1 MRIEGC
7 LPLRKAT
14 DRPWGLGGR
23 LPLDESRSR
32 RYRTRF
38 GTVGLLSL
46 ILAGGPVTAQD
57 GGTAG
62 GPLSAIDWLSQS
74 VAAQATAGS
83 GNGTTAVDEPPV
95 AEAGGALPAS
105 VSTSSLDGPSP
116 DGVGLI
122 APAVSGLPRD
132 LWGAGLTREI
142 AERLV
147 SHPDEDLPALR
158 QLFLTLLL
166 AEVAAPVDA
175 GGKGELLQVRI
186 DKLLALGA
194 LEQAAALIDAAGATT
209 PELFRR
215 AFDVALLTGAEDRAC
230 AWMANEPHLAPTVPA
245 RIFCLARSGDWDTA
259 ALTIRT
265 STALGQIT
273 ADQEALL
280 SRFLDPDLYEGEPV
294 PAAPDPV
301 TPLDWMIYAA
311 IGEPLPTEGLP
322 IAFAYAELG
331 PRSGWK
337 ARIEAAERLTRAGTI
352 PPNVILGLYTEHDPA
367 ASGGVWDRVAAF
379 QAFEA
384 AITAGDVARVSATLP
399 AVWARMQ
406 EVELEVPFATLF
418 SKTLIDLPLEGE
430 AAAIAFRIGLLSPY
444 AETVAKRSRPGS
456 ADDAFLAAIAMGKA
470 AEALPPDSLARAISA
485 AFRTPAASTEGQGLL
500 DGKRK
505 GEAIIA
511 AIDSIGRGVQ
521 GDLRG
526 VTEGLSLLR
535 LAGLESV
542 ARRTA
547 LELMILERRG

>member
-1 MRIEGC
+1 MR
-7 LPLRKAT
+7 T
-14 DRPWGLGGR
+14 
-23 LPLDESRSR
+23 SRA
-32 RYRTRF
+32 
-38 GTVGLLSL
+38 GLLSL
-46 ILAGGPVTAQD
+46 VLIAQPVAGQEAST
-57 GGTAG
+57 TG

-74 VAAQATAGS
+74 VATPVTAVP
-83 GNGTTAVDEPPV
+83 GNGSATLDTPPV
-95 AEAGGALPAS
+95 AEAGSALPAP
-105 VSTSSLDGPSP
+105 VTTSSLDGPSP
-116 DGVGLI
+116 DAVGLI
-122 APAVSGLPRD
+122 PTSVSGLPRD
-132 LWGAGLTREI
+132 LWGAGRTREI
-142 AERLV
+142 GERLV
-147 SHPDEDLPALR
+147 AHPDEDLPALR

-166 AEVAAPVDA
+166 AELDAPVDA
-175 GGKGELLQVRI
+175 GNRGELLRVRI

-209 PELFRR
+209 PELVRR
-215 AFDVALLTGAEDRAC
+215 AFDVALLTGAEDKAC
-230 AWMANEPHLAPTVPA
+230 QGMANEPHLAPTVPA

-273 ADQEALL
+273 TDQETLL
-280 SRFLDPDLYEGEPV
+280 SRFLDPDLYEGDPV
-294 PAAPDPV
+294 PPAPDPV

-322 IAFAYAELG
+322 IAFSYAEIS

-384 AITAGDVARVSATLP
+384 AISAGDAARVAATLP
-399 AVWARMQ
+399 DAWARMQ
-406 EVELEVPFATLF
+406 EAELEVPFATLF
-418 SKTLIDLPLEGE
+418 GKDLIELPLDGE
-430 AAAIAFRIGLLSPY
+430 AAAIAFHVGLLSPY
-444 AETVAKRSRPGS
+444 AETVAKRARPAS
-456 ADDAFLAAIAMGKA
+456 AEDTFLTAIALGNA
-470 AEALPPDSLARAISA
+470 ADALPPDSLARAIAA
-485 AFRTPAASTEGQGLL
+485 AFRAPVASSEGQTLL
-500 DGKRK
+500 DGNRK
-505 GEAIIA
+505 GEAIIS
-511 AIDSIGRGVQ
+511 AIDSIGRGVK

>member
-1 MRIEGC
+1 MRTS
-7 LPLRKAT
+7 KA
-14 DRPWGLGGR
+14 
-23 LPLDESRSR
+23 
-32 RYRTRF
+32 
-38 GTVGLLSL
+38 GLLSL
-46 ILAGGPVTAQD
+46 ILTGLGPTLPAAAQQAD
-57 GGTAG
+57 AAE
-62 GPLSAIDWLSQS
+62 GPLSAIDWLSHS
-74 VAAQATAGS
+74 VATPATAGTVTD
-83 GNGTTAVDEPPV
+83 GLVEPPV
-95 AEAGGALPAS
+95 AKDGGALPAT
-105 VSTSSLDGPSP
+105 VTTSSLDGPSP

-122 APAVSGLPRD
+122 PTAVSGLPRD

-158 QLFLTLLL
+158 QLFLTILL

-175 GGKGELLQVRI
+175 GGKGELLLVRI

-215 AFDVALLTGAEDRAC
+215 AFDVALLTGAQDKAC
-230 AWMANEPHLAPTVPA
+230 EGMASEPHLAPTVPA

-265 STALGQIT
+265 SEALGQIS
-273 ADQEALL
+273 ADQAMLL

-294 PAAPDPV
+294 PQAPDPV
-301 TPLDWMIYAA
+301 TPLDWMIFAA

-322 IAFAYAELG
+322 IAFSYAELS

-352 PPNVILGLYTEHDPA
+352 PPNVVLGLYTEHDPA

-379 QAFEA
+379 QAFEQ
-384 AITAGDVARVSATLP
+384 AIQSRDVARVAATLP
-399 AVWARMQ
+399 AVWDRMQ
-406 EVELEVPFATLF
+406 EAELEVPFAVLF
-418 SKTLIDLPLEGE
+418 SKALTELPLEGQ
-430 AAAIAFRIGLLSPY
+430 AAEVAFRVGLLSPY
-444 AETVAKRSRPGS
+444 AETVAGRYQAVTAEDS
-456 ADDAFLAAIAMGKA
+456 FLSAIALGKA
-470 AEALPPDSLARAISA
+470 ATALPPDSLARAISA
-485 AFRTPAASTEGQGLL
+485 AFRTPALSTEGQALL
-500 DGKRK
+500 DGNRR

-535 LAGLESV
+535 QVGLEGV

>member
-1 MRIEGC
+1 MRTS
-7 LPLRKAT
+7 KA
-14 DRPWGLGGR
+14 
-23 LPLDESRSR
+23 
-32 RYRTRF
+32 
-38 GTVGLLSL
+38 GLLC
-46 ILAGGPVTAQD
+46 LALFAVPVAAEETN
-57 GGTAG
+57 TTG

-74 VAAQATAGS
+74 VATPAVA
-83 GNGTTAVDEPPV
+83 GTTMVPVEEPPV
-95 AEAGGALPAS
+95 AEAGGALPAT
-105 VSTSSLDGPSP
+105 VTTSALDGPSP
-116 DGVGLI
+116 DAVGLI
-122 APAVSGLPRD
+122 PPTVSGLPVN
-132 LWGAGLTREI
+132 LWGAGLTREV

-147 SHPDEDLPALR
+147 THPNDDLPALR

-175 GGKGELLQVRI
+175 GGRGELLQVRI

-215 AFDVALLTGAEDRAC
+215 AFDVALLTGAENRAC
-230 AWMANEPHLAPTVPA
+230 DFMASEPHLAPTIPA

-265 STALGQIT
+265 STALGQLT
-273 ADQEALL
+273 ANQEALL
-280 SRFLDPDLYEGEPV
+280 SRFLDPDLFEGEPV
-294 PAAPDPV
+294 PPAPDPV

-322 IAFAYAELG
+322 IAFSYAELS

-379 QAFEA
+379 QAFDA
-384 AITAGDVARVSATLP
+384 AIAANDVARVEKTLP

-418 SKTLIDLPLEGE
+418 GKALTELALTGE
-430 AAAIAFRIGLLSPY
+430 AAAIAFRVGLLSPQSEMTARRY
-444 AETVAKRSRPGS
+444 VPASAE
-456 ADDAFLAAIAMGKA
+456 DAFLAAVALGTA
-470 AEALPPDSLARAISA
+470 SSALPPDSLARAISA
-485 AFRTPAASTEGQGLL
+485 AFRAPAPSSEAQALL
-500 DGKRK
+500 DGNRK
-505 GEAIIA
+505 GEAIIT
-511 AIDSIGRGVQ
+511 AIDNIGRGVQ

-535 LAGLESV
+535 MVGLENV

>member
-1 MRIEGC
+1 MRTS
-7 LPLRKAT
+7 KAGFLT
-14 DRPWGLGGR
+14 LFLAAQPVLAQ
-23 LPLDESRSR
+23 EA
-32 RYRTRF
+32 
-38 GTVGLLSL
+38 GT
-46 ILAGGPVTAQD
+46 T
-57 GGTAG
+57 G

-74 VAAQATAGS
+74 VATPATAVT
-83 GNGTTAVDEPPV
+83 GTGTAAVDEPPV
-95 AEAGGALPAS
+95 AEAGGALPAT
-105 VSTSSLDGPSP
+105 VTTSSLDGPSP

-122 APAVSGLPRD
+122 PPAVSGLPRD

-147 SHPDEDLPALR
+147 THPDEDLPALR
-158 QLFLTLLL
+158 QLFLTILL

-175 GGKGELLQVRI
+175 GGRGELLQIRI

-215 AFDVALLTGAEDRAC
+215 AFDVALLTGAEDKAC
-230 AWMANEPHLAPTVPA
+230 QGMASEPHLAPTVPA

-280 SRFLDPDLYEGEPV
+280 SRFLDPDLYEGEPL
-294 PAAPDPV
+294 PPAPDPV

-322 IAFAYAELG
+322 IAFSYAELG

-379 QAFEA
+379 QAFDA
-384 AITAGDVARVSATLP
+384 AIAAGDPARVAKTLP

-418 SKTLIDLPLEGE
+418 GKALIELPLEGE

-444 AETVAKRSRPGS
+444 AEAAAKRYAPKD
-456 ADDAFLAAIAMGKA
+456 ADESFLTAIALGNA
-470 AEALPPDSLARAISA
+470 AGTLPPDSLARAISA
-485 AFRTPAASTEGQGLL
+485 AFRAPVPSGEGQALM
-500 DGKRK
+500 DGNRK

-511 AIDSIGRGVQ
+511 AIDHIGRGVQ

-535 LAGLESV
+535 MGGLEGM

>member
-1 MRIEGC
+1 MRISS
-7 LPLRKAT
+7 A
-14 DRPWGLGGR
+14 
-23 LPLDESRSR
+23 
-32 RYRTRF
+32 
-38 GTVGLLSL
+38 GLLSL
-46 ILAGGPVTAQD
+46 LILSDPAAGQD
-57 GGTAG
+57 SG

-74 VAAQATAGS
+74 VAMPATAG
-83 GNGTTAVDEPPV
+83 TAGVPQAIDEPPV
-95 AEAGGALPAS
+95 TEAGGALPAT
-105 VSTSSLDGPSP
+105 VTTSALDGPSP

-122 APAVSGLPRD
+122 VPAVSGLPKD

-147 SHPDEDLPALR
+147 THPDDDLPALR
-158 QLFLTLLL
+158 QLFLTILL

-175 GGKGELLQVRI
+175 GGRGELLLSRI

-194 LEQAAALIDAAGATT
+194 LEQAAALIEAAGATT

-230 AWMANEPHLAPTVPA
+230 QFMADEPHLAPTLPA

-265 STALGQIT
+265 SRALNQIT
-273 ADQEALL
+273 ADQEVLL
-280 SRFLDPDLYEGEPV
+280 SRFLDPDLFEGEKV
-294 PAAPDPV
+294 PPAPNPV

-322 IAFAYAELG
+322 LAFSYAEIG

-352 PPNVILGLYTEHDPA
+352 PPNVILGLYTERDPA

-379 QAFEA
+379 QDFEA
-384 AITAGDVARVSATLP
+384 AMSSGDADRVRRTLP
-399 AVWARMQ
+399 EVWAKMQ

-418 SKTLIDLPLEGE
+418 GRALQEVPLTGE
-430 AAAIAFRIGLLSPY
+430 AAAIAFRVGLLSPQ
-444 AETVAKRSRPGS
+444 AETVARRYRPDS
-456 ADDAFLAAIAMGKA
+456 AEDAFLVALATGGTQGIA
-470 AEALPPDSLARAISA
+470 PPDSLGRAILA
-485 AFRTPAASTEGQGLL
+485 AFRTPTPSTEAQALL
-500 DGKRK
+500 DGNRK
-505 GEAIIA
+505 GEAIIV
-511 AIDSIGRGVQ
+511 AIDNIARGVQ

-535 LAGLESV
+535 LVGLESV